1 MSREN
6 VELVR
11 GVYEAAAARD
21 KAHSLVTVCDPG
33 VKLDVS
39 QAGWGDLTGQNL
51 YHGHDGLR
59 TLFREWYGAWEN
71 YGDHLEDLIDAG
83 DKVVALVTSRGR
95 GRASGT
101 PVALKTPAVWTIHKG
116 KIVRV
121 AWFRT
126 PEQALEAAGLTE

>member
-1 MSREN
+1 MSEEN
-6 VELVR
+6 VEMIR
-11 GVYEAAAARD
+11 GVYDAAAARD
-21 KAHSLVTVCDPG
+21 KTRTLVTVCDPE
-33 VKLDVS
+33 VELDVS
-39 QAGWGDLTGQNL
+39 QAGWGDLTGQDL

-83 DKVVALVTSRGR
+83 DNVVALVTSRGH

-101 PVALKTPAVWTIHKG
+101 PVELKTPAVWTIRDG

-126 PEQALEAAGLTE
+126 PGQALEAAGLSE